1 MHQQSFAIR
10 KNSVWYETTK
20 WVEVGKI
27 ISKQHKAYIF
37 RALVRVASGL
47 FVLFHLLSLLP
58 PFPLLHSDHAW
69 EDSAKAGPV
78 LREPLTPDS

>member
-27 ISKQHKAYIF
+27 ISKQHKTYIF
-37 RALVRVASGL
+37 RASVRVASGL
-47 FVLFHLLSLLP
+47 FVLFHLLSLP
-58 PFPLLHSDHAW
+58 PPPPLSSFAF
-69 EDSAKAGPV
+69 
-78 LREPLTPDS
+78 